1 MKNEGDIRFSITQA
15 RKLYVLEE
23 MIWERKS
30 KKEVSAALSLT
41 SYKSGILLE
50 DSEPGKDLSTWLRHT
65 FWQKNRYTLTMR
77 FDHPA

>member
-15 RKLYVLEE
+15 RKFYVLEE
-23 MIWERKS
+23 VIWERM
-30 KKEVSAALSLT
+30 ENMEASAALSLT